1 MNRPQETTSRLG
13 EGPVPAPVFVP
24 VGPKPLSSE
33 FGPAQL
39 PGMRRRIF
47 IVADGTG
54 ETGEKV
60 VQAALTQFRGLDVA
74 TETFTRVRSKVEIR
88 EIVER
93 ASARHAFLVYT
104 IIDPEHRQLLQHFC
118 HELGVEA
125 ADLIGSLLGKLGR
138 FFEAEP
144 LFTPGIKHQMDADYF
159 RRIEAVEFAV
169 KSDDG
174 QSLQNLKRADMV
186 LVGLSRTSKTP
197 LSMYLAHKGYKVANV
212 PLVPQVPPPREL
224 FEIDQEKIYAL
235 IIDLNS
241 LVRVR
246 HQRLKALGLPPD
258 AEYAARDHIA
268 KELRWCRDLYA
279 RNPTWP
285 VVDTSSKA
293 VEETAAEMERIMKE
307 RTGRAPGEGE

>member
-1 MNRPQETTSRLG
+1 MP
-13 EGPVPAPVFVP
+13 
-24 VGPKPLSSE
+24 
-33 FGPAQL
+33 
-39 PGMRRRIF
+39 RIF

-60 VQAALTQFRGLDVA
+60 LKASLTQFRGVEVS
-74 TETFTRVRSKVEIR
+74 TETFTRVRSKVEITELLEQAAR
-88 EIVER
+88 EE
-93 ASARHAFLVYT
+93 AFVIFT
-104 IIDPEHRQLLQHFC
+104 IIDPEHRDHLIQKAGD
-118 HELGVEA
+118 LGVEA
-125 ADLIGSLLGKLGR
+125 ADVIGGLVGKLAIYLG
-138 FFEAEP
+138 AQP
-144 LFTPGIKHQMDADYF
+144 LFSPGIKNQMDAEYF
-159 RRIEAVEFAV
+159 KRIEAVEFAV

-212 PLVPQVPPPREL
+212 PLVPEIPPPNEL

-258 AEYAARDHIA
+258 AEYAARENIA
-268 KELRWCRDLYA
+268 RELRWCREFYA

-285 VVDTSSKA
+285 VIDTSTRA

-307 RTGRAPGEGE
+307 RAVRT

>member
-1 MNRPQETTSRLG
+1 
-13 EGPVPAPVFVP
+13 
-24 VGPKPLSSE
+24 
-33 FGPAQL
+33 
-39 PGMRRRIF
+39 MRRRIF

-54 ETGEKV
+54 ETAEKV
-60 VQAALTQFRGLDVA
+60 VQAALTQFRGVELSP
-74 TETFTRVRSKVEIR
+74 ETFSRVRSKVEIK
-88 EIVER
+88 EILNAAAQE
-93 ASARHAFLVYT
+93 SAFVVYT
-104 IIDPEHRQLLQHFC
+104 IIDPEHRDHLQSLAQD
-118 HELGVEA
+118 LGVEA
-125 ADLIGSLLGKLGR
+125 ADLIGSLIGKFSVYLGL
-138 FFEAEP
+138 EP
-144 LFTPGIKHQMDADYF
+144 LFAAGIKHQLDADYF

-212 PLVPQVPPPREL
+212 PLVPEIPPPDEL

-235 IIDLNS
+235 VIDLNS

-258 AEYAARDHIA
+258 ADYASREHIA
-268 KELRWCRDLYA
+268 RELRWCRELYA

-285 VVDTSSKA
+285 VVDTSSRA
-293 VEETAAEMERIMKE
+293 VEETAAEVERIMKE
-307 RTGRAPGEGE
+307 RRDRKGG